1 MSSRRM
7 NDIEALSEQLGFLQ
21 IMKEASEMNKQT
33 DIEMLEIP
41 AQVTSNE
48 NIQAII
54 PKGMVLN
61 PGQFNSN

>member
-7 NDIEALSEQLGFLQ
+7 NDIEVLLEQLRSLQ

-41 AQVTSNE
+41 TQVTSNE
-48 NIQAII
+48 NI
-54 PKGMVLN
+54 
-61 PGQFNSN
+61 